1 MQKRQQQ
8 IVPLYI
14 LPTIYHSSQ
23 RSAQTSKNF
32 GGKQIIYREVSDIIY
47 TDVDHIYTEDI
58 KILSN
63 SPCHHLYGAV
73 TCIKRSPFSCPVIEN
88 FT

>member
-1 MQKRQQQ
+1 M
-8 IVPLYI
+8 
-14 LPTIYHSSQ
+14 
-23 RSAQTSKNF
+23 
-32 GGKQIIYREVSDIIY
+32 
-47 TDVDHIYTEDI
+47 YTENI

-88 FT
+88 FTPEDTKEVIRRYKRGNQKTLKG